1 MVTIPRSVKVDDQIE
16 DKKGKPVHNPRRR
29 LVNGPEYEQNGEHMV
44 CSSLR
49 NFFFF
54 LAGRRRGAFF
64 TEQVKIT
71 PRECILRVT
80 RPNGK

>member
-54 LAGRRRGAFF
+54 FGREEAGSIFY
-64 TEQVKIT
+64 
-71 PRECILRVT
+71 
-80 RPNGK
+80 